1 MRKPCLRCGI
11 LFTPAAGLRARC
23 RACQRA
29 DYRDR
34 ETRRPAVQKAT
45 YASRAW
51 QELARAVVA
60 GAVECAWCHTPASR
74 TKLTADHVVS
84 VRADPGLA
92 LEPSNV
98 VPAGRSCQEKRKHR
112 PNVAT
117 WEAWERRP

>member
-1 MRKPCLRCGI
+1 VKKPCLRCGS
-11 LFTPAAGLRARC
+11 LFTPTAGLRARC
-23 RACQRA
+23 RECQRA

-34 ETRRPAVQKAT
+34 EARRPAIQKAT

-60 GAVECAWCHTPASR
+60 AAVECTWCHTPASR
-74 TKLTADHVVS
+74 TKLTADHVVP
-84 VRADPGLA
+84 VKDAPGLA
-92 LEPSNV
+92 LEPGNV
-98 VPAGRSCQEKRKHR
+98 VAACRSCQEKRKRR